1 VAIDDSARPQIPIPE
16 LCKVVRDA
24 KEHGAAVLRVPRKA
38 KIKETEDGS
47 TVLRT
52 LPRARLWEVHTPES
66 TKVETLQRDF
76 AKVARENLE
85 ATDDVT
91 IVEALGE
98 SVKLTLGEYTDLKN
112 TTPEDVDV

>member
-1 VAIDDSARPQIPIPE
+1 
-16 LCKVVRDA
+16 
-24 KEHGAAVLRVPRKA
+24 LRVPRKA

-52 LPRARLWEVHTPES
+52 LPRARLWEVHTPEG
-66 TKVETLQRDF
+66 TKVETLQRGF

-98 SVKLTLGEYTDLKN
+98 PVKLTLGEYTDLKN